1 MKTILAFA
9 VMAAMAAV
17 AQTSSGP
24 TVQAGEAGVGPLM
37 RPGGPDAAARAK
49 LRAGMYARMGGPV
62 MRPNLGPGICFVNA
76 QSAVPAAAFEP
87 QLMNIRNE
95 FRISCYLRSWGEVAE
110 GEAPAGL
117 AELLAEVSALA
128 AKTNHACV
136 VCIVDRPDLPQVL
149 SAADSGWSVVNVA
162 PLKADG
168 PDAAKLA
175 VRAGKVAWRGF
186 GLSMG
191 AGFSAQAGGLLQP
204 ATTLAELDAIYGTAV
219 PPDCHF
225 PILNYCELRKVARG
239 GTAPYRIACKEGWAP
254 PPKDD
259 VQRKIWEEF
268 HK

>member
-1 MKTILAFA
+1 MKKIAIAIVMIAGAAFA
-9 VMAAMAAV
+9 
-17 AQTSSGP
+17 QSGE
-24 TVQAGEAGVGPLM
+24 TGIGPVM
-37 RPGGPDAAARAK
+37 RPGGPDAATRAK

-62 MRPNLGPGICFVNA
+62 MRPNLEPGICFVNA
-76 QSAVPAAAFEP
+76 QSTVPADAFEK
-87 QLMNIRNE
+87 QLTNIRNE
-95 FRISCYLRSWGEVAE
+95 FRISCYQKNWGDVAK
-110 GEAPAGL
+110 GDVPSGL
-117 AELLAEVSALA
+117 AELVAEVSALA

-149 SAADSGWSVVNVA
+149 AAADNGWSLVNIS
-162 PLKADG
+162 PLKTDNPSAD
-168 PDAAKLA
+168 KLA
-175 VRAGKVAWRGF
+175 ARAGKVAWRGF
-186 GLSMG
+186 GLAMG

-225 PILNYCELRKVARG
+225 PILAYCELKKVARG

-268 HK
+268 KK